1 MYFPYPSI
9 IVLLSYKTWDI
20 LQGEGSKKQNEN
32 HARCCLGF
40 FSYTWNVLSS
50 IRHVCVISL
59 SAAWAVAGTLRILV
73 LFRRKQSK
81 STGSSTKGSLW
92 AQHVGPKHQKAV
104 GTLPWKGLHTPN
116 ARLVDEIWLRAL
128 ISVRIKEME
137 NKLCGRLMCN

>member
-1 MYFPYPSI
+1 MSFPCPPI

-20 LQGEGSKKQNEN
+20 LQGGESKKQNAK
-32 HARCCLGF
+32 HAGCWLGF
-40 FSYTWNVLSS
+40 FCSTWNVLSD

-59 SAAWAVAGTLRILV
+59 SAAWAKTGTLRILV
-73 LFRRKQSK
+73 LVRRKLSK

-92 AQHVGPKHQKAV
+92 AQHVGPKHQRAF

-116 ARLVDEIWLRAL
+116 PRLVDEIWLRAL